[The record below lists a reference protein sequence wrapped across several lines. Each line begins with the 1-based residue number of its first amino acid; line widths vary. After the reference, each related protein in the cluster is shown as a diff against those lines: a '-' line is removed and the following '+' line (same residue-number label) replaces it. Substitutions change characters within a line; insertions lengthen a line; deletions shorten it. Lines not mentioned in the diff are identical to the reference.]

1 MDENTKRVE
10 LLHIKHR
17 EWLDKVGFNITG
29 DRTES
34 DDLISDLY
42 MYLLE
47 KNNEKIW
54 YEDGTFNLQY
64 CRSFLMTRWVNKI
77 KIKNRYT
84 NKEIELEYEPYN
96 EEEDLRI
103 QQTYD
108 DLINEL
114 KELEKTKLWA
124 SAKLASMYWFG
135 EDTLESLSNKIK
147 VSKSTTFLNVRKIR
161 EHLKNTLENPFNERQ
176 ESKIYYHS
184 KSSYISG
191 SR

>member
-17 EWLDKVGFNITG
+17 TWLDKVAFNITG
-29 DRTES
+29 DVNES

-42 MYLLE
+42 LYLLE
-47 KNNEKIW
+47 KGTQRIW

-64 CRSFLMTRWVNKI
+64 CRSFLLTRWVNKV

-84 NKEIELEYEPYN
+84 NQEVELEDIPYN
-96 EEEDLRI
+96 VEEDLRI

-108 DLINEL
+108 KLIE
-114 KELEKTKLWA
+114 ELENLKKTKLWA
-124 SAKLASMYWFG
+124 SAQLASMYWFS
-135 EDTLESLSNKIK
+135 EDTLESLSEKIK

-161 EHLKNTLENPFNERQ
+161 EHLKNTLENPFDEKREIQ
-176 ESKIYYHS
+176 YHP
-184 KSSYISG
+184 KGCNPSG